1 MVARRPWSQELA
13 GSRLHR
19 ADTQRNPPTL
29 QGHQACEAAPRPA
42 LRNGIRR
49 PFRVIRRVRPPHG
62 HRCVTSTRPRPPN
75 TASHGQRCVT
85 STRPRPPKTVSH
97 DQRCGTSTR
106 PRPPTT
112 ASQNKRCGTST
123 RPRTPTTVSH
133 GQRCVKV
140 EPKVEQKSSQSPT
153 KVHGMSR
160 HVMSSHVTSGQV
172 TSGHVR
178 SGHVMSGHRF
188 GRIKFE

>member
-1 MVARRPWSQELA
+1 MVARRPWSQELT

-85 STRPRPPKTVSH
+85 STRPRRPKTVSH
-97 DQRCGTSTR
+97 EQRCGTSTR
-106 PRPPTT
+106 PRPP
-112 ASQNKRCGTST
+112 K
-123 RPRTPTTVSH
+123 TVSH

-178 SGHVMSGHRF
+178 SGHVMSSHRF

>member
-1 MVARRPWSQELA
+1 MVFWSLRVRDQLSLVVVWLPAARGHRSSLA
-13 GSRLHR
+13 Q
-19 ADTQRNPPTL
+19 DCT
-29 QGHQACEAAPRPA
+29 A
-42 LRNGIRR
+42 LIHNGIRR

-75 TASHGQRCVT
+75 IASHGQRCVT

-106 PRPPTT
+106 PRPP
-112 ASQNKRCGTST
+112 K
-123 RPRTPTTVSH
+123 TVSH